1 MKRSLMLKLW
11 EEENGSPE
19 KYAVKLSEE
28 VNGSPEK
35 LMQLSLIIK
44 ERGNII
50 HIEGGINPSQT
61 ILLQIYGHFNFTG
74 SDVPTLWR
82 IRRKE
87 EETELR
93 NHLEWARVLVKG
105 GESRI
110 PKEVKIECEGVGY
123 VIQIWDETLTRFHAR
138 EDKVEVATGECVY
151 APNNREEREEEWWE
165 LAAVRCLFNG
175 PWVVTGDFNVEHRSL
190 LDGESY
196 LRSVLA
202 VEFEEIA
209 KSEEVVEAKY
219 LDDTLVFC
227 GADED
232 QLKYLRIIFIRFEAI
247 SGLHINWGKR
257 FFSPKPMFEYIL
269 SGEFY
274 RCILT
279 LPPNAAFQTVVGPEG
294 RSTQLSRQLVCL
306 DACKKLHQLGALN
319 DHLLPFNEKP
329 SQSDSVVQDKKSGAA
344 LIDNVLDAT
353 RTYMMFLFPIPK
365 SVIEGLDVLR
375 RNFLW
380 QGNSDREFREVIIVP
395 EIAINAGWSDI
406 ALKIDNFI
414 NNSMQQRFKQP
425 PKQTIPYAKVV
436 ERSKWQQQHP
446 KVSQLDGKGLLG
458 RRSIIGFFERSETP
472 TPADVKRWATL
483 TWKKAF
489 GVNVYEMTGHLFL
502 FEFPN
507 RHIAEQYCKENG
519 FRETIRPN

>member
-1 MKRSLMLKLW
+1 MAPQLVSFHLRGWRQGDPLSPFLFSLAMGGLCDMLKTVQSNNCIRSFKLN
-11 EEENGSPE
+11 ENDP
-19 KYAVKLSEE
+19 
-28 VNGSPEK
+28 
-35 LMQLSLIIK
+35 LSLSIS
-44 ERGNII
+44 
-50 HIEGGINPSQT
+50 H
-61 ILLQIYGHFNFTG
+61 LQ
-74 SDVPTLWR
+74 
-82 IRRKE
+82 
-87 EETELR
+87 
-93 NHLEWARVLVKG
+93 
-105 GESRI
+105 
-110 PKEVKIECEGVGY
+110 
-123 VIQIWDETLTRFHAR
+123 
-138 EDKVEVATGECVY
+138 
-151 APNNREEREEEWWE
+151 
-165 LAAVRCLFNG
+165 
-175 PWVVTGDFNVEHRSL
+175 
-190 LDGESY
+190 
-196 LRSVLA
+196 
-202 VEFEEIA
+202 
-209 KSEEVVEAKY
+209 Y

-232 QLKYLRIIFIRFEAI
+232 QLKYLRSFSSVLKLFQDYILTGERGLFTLQAVLTQDNLKKRFCESETETRNHLFYIA
-247 SGLHINWGKR
+247 R

-380 QGNSDREFREVIIVP
+380 QGNSDSSSFVLQESITSVATNVASNDEKDNSGQKRNGMDLPDSQRSFPRQQKSGEKMEDYRQRVEFYDTRKYNVHGRYMSFVSLTGEFREVIIVP

-425 PKQTIPYAKVV
+425 LKQTIPYAKVV

-489 GVNVYEMTGHLFL
+489 GVNVYEMIGHLFL

-507 RHIAEQYCKENG
+507 RHIAEQYCKENRFG
-519 FRETIRPN
+519 ETIRPN